1 RPERSRRVVRDAAA
15 RRLQRLAPAA
25 PRGAFRQREIGV
37 AAFARAAARFI
48 RVPEKV
54 RVGLRGVPV
63 EGGEEHVRALVEDLL
78 RAVAVVIVDVEDG
91 YPSRPRIPQELRG
104 NGGVVQIAVAAVEI
118 GPGVMPRGTA
128 EGEGRRRAG
137 R

>member
-1 RPERSRRVVRDAAA
+1 
-15 RRLQRLAPAA
+15 
-25 PRGAFRQREIGV
+25 
-37 AAFARAAARFI
+37 
-48 RVPEKV
+48 
-54 RVGLRGVPV
+54 
-63 EGGEEHVRALVEDLL
+63 EDLL

-137 R
+137 RDLTRTRQRDVGRRPGRRPGAGRDGRTDVEGIKAQPAVQRIRNMIAGQAAERPGHGQ